1 MLQSIVGD
9 IATVAFEL
17 SPIIITLGITVLIG
31 QCVAMVT
38 ASERARRAE
47 RREIIARYRKTKGEG

>member
-9 IATVAFEL
+9 IATVVWEL
-17 SPIIITLGITVLIG
+17 SPIVFVLMITVVIG
-31 QCVAMVT
+31 QCVAMVS